1 MRREAPREQELQ
13 LGAGI
18 FIVWQVGGIQLI
30 MKNLHHTLL
39 VYAGFILKINVTI
52 AGQMGW
58 QQLRGSGWAYL
69 FLAWPAIIIEKI
81 QIRAKASYTPTEVL
95 QTQSTGAS
103 RVNSSKRCFKNR
115 DQEELCLEGQGPL
128 TASSGAKNSIQ
139 ETSI

>member
-1 MRREAPREQELQ
+1 MSR
-13 LGAGI
+13 
-18 FIVWQVGGIQLI
+18 
-30 MKNLHHTLL
+30 LL
-39 VYAGFILKINVTI
+39 DRWAT
-52 AGQMGW
+52 Q
-58 QQLRGSGWAYL
+58 GWAYL